1 MADRTFNN
9 FKEASEFAKN
19 LAEKHEVTI
28 ALGRRANS
36 FYVEIPEGLAIVDDD
51 EEPEYEEEYLP
62 EEYNYQDDY
71 DYQETQREIRE
82 EVWDYAESMAR
93 SEEEG
98 WFHPDR
104 EGSWEDNLSNEKD

>member
-19 LAEKHEVTI
+19 LAAKHEIPITF
-28 ALGRRANS
+28 GRRENS
-36 FYVEIPEGLAIVDDD
+36 FYVEIPEGLVILDDD
-51 EEPEYEEEYLP
+51 EEEYFP

-82 EVWDYAESMAR
+82 EIWDYAESMAR